1 MEFYIKKNSTLP
13 KLQVEVI
20 NESRNGYNQLDP
32 NISASTVTF
41 SMSHVENDIFKI
53 ANSPATIKVM
63 DDGSGYI
70 LSYQFTKKNTNRN
83 GRYKGVFT
91 IINERGTYEIPIN
104 EDLFIQV
111 SDSFVDTNMCCRRN
125 NVRISPTP
133 SRTPTPTP
141 SVTPTTSVSPTPTPT
156 VTKTATPSV
165 SITPSVSVSPSITP
179 SVSISSS
186 VTPSV
191 SITPSITPS
200 VSISSSVTPSV
211 SVSITSTP
219 TVTVTPSTT
228 VSQTPGSSVSIT
240 PTTSITQT
248 VSPTIS
254 VSVSPTVSP
263 SISVTPTSSVTPTV
277 TPTITPTNSVSS
289 TPTPTISISNTPGA
303 STSVT
308 PTNTPSVSITNS
320 ISVTPSVTPSMTVSV
335 TTTPTISVTTS
346 TTPTISVTT
355 STTPTLS
362 PTNSVTPSITPT
374 ISISNTPNSSLSVT
388 PTSTVTPTITSSV
401 TVTPTVSTTP
411 EVSVTVS
418 VTPTSTTTITP
429 SVTSTVTPSVSPSV
443 TTSVTPTLTPSISSS
458 ITPSVTP
465 SSTVSTTPEVS
476 VTTSVTPTLTPSSST
491 PCCDT
496 WTLYGGDGT
505 CVPPAEFIVTDCNG
519 NISTVTVNQLDT
531 VVVCAR
537 YVENNNAPICNT
549 SSTPSGTCVC
559 PSPTPTTT
567 PSVTP
572 SITPTVSTSQPC
584 CEDYSFYASDAGPTG
599 VTVNYVRCDGTPVT
613 VVYPEYSNLD
623 IYCVRKGSITADYW
637 DASWSP
643 LSPCICV
650 SPTPTPTMTPSNTPT
665 LTPSASVN
673 AVTTMCLNY
682 NWNGVGTPSPFN
694 DLGKVLSNGNG
705 TSATVTQFRFTPN
718 SCVPYDNSVFF
729 AQFAQ
734 TSIGKTLT
742 VNFGN
747 QTASYTI
754 NSIYRNP
761 AFYGNWIVN
770 VTYVSGA
777 VSSGTFT
784 CHAWHQFCFEYVAGQ
799 GALLQESLF
808 DIEQE
813 DGGRIFLEPIPPVPS
828 ESPTPTPTRTPSVTV
843 STSVPQRNLLVDNLG
858 NYIVTD
864 DTDFLVM
871 STGPVPSPTPTTTT
885 TITPTPSVTSSI
897 TPTVTPT
904 FTTSNTPTPSVTSS
918 VTPTVTPTITSSN
931 TPTVTPSTTPPTF
944 VTSGLIMNWDLQNSS
959 SYNGTGSIITDLQG
973 NSDGTFIG
981 GIYTSGN
988 TNYLEL
994 APGNGDYILSNTSLN
1009 SVLSPPNTGTEISH
1023 FIWVYPTGNG
1033 IIVDELGSNSLSPV
1047 WHDSQIELV
1056 GGQLTFRLWNL
1067 SSPYVVSNTPINM
1080 NQWNYIGIT
1089 YNGTV
1094 MDVYLNG
1101 QNVGSAT
1108 FARMSPGN
1116 NSAGLHYG
1124 ISVDDIT
1131 NMGDGTGASM
1141 RFGAFHV
1148 YNVGLSPTQVL
1159 YNYNSTLPS
1168 YLPPTPSITP
1178 SVTPTQTATPTPT
1191 TSAAALLSCYVAGPL
1206 TADTSNGAV
1215 FDRSINVSGVLEV
1228 IAGAVG
1234 GNVAVPDE
1242 FSKKVARSFQ
1252 LIMDPSATG
1261 ITLSYQNNLVAT
1273 LRGDVGTIHEG
1284 VPTAQRV
1291 GYGSGDDYNPN
1302 WLTDEGITGYTG
1314 YQEFLDTHA
1323 TNDMVW
1329 YNSGSTSGDTVI
1341 GEVFEHIFHT
1351 VHLFGIMGAVPGSST
1366 AVNWMAEQNPNW
1378 QTTDLH
1384 LAMKQAIDNSM
1395 FDPSGYAP
1403 NWSGD
1408 TGQAQLAYK
1417 EYMYLLNWGMWEM
1430 SEFWAG
1436 GSLSPEWNDN
1446 MRTPSGIQTNN
1457 ILGYNLFNS
1466 YFAPVLSK
1474 PSFVTMRN
1482 IFQDNHG
1489 GVSGYVADDC
1499 ITPTPSV
1506 TQSITPTPTITPTPS
1521 SSVSSS
1527 SVWQLRRIDNFN
1539 DCSIDTTVYRAIN
1552 TLGAV
1557 SSNYILGTDGFCYLV
1572 VNESPGDVT
1581 VTMGA
1586 GPYIECSSCL
1596 T

>member
-63 DDGSGYI
+63 DDRSGYI

-191 SITPSITPS
+191 SITPSITTS
-200 VSISSSVTPSV
+200 VTSTPSV
-211 SVSITSTP
+211 TITSTP
-219 TVTVTPSTT
+219 TITVTPSTT
-228 VSQTPGSSVSIT
+228 VSQTPGASVSIT
-240 PTTSITQT
+240 PTPSITQT

-355 STTPTLS
+355 STTPTISVTTSTTPTLS

-401 TVTPTVSTTP
+401 TATPTVSTTP
-411 EVSVTVS
+411 DVSVTVS
-418 VTPTSTTTITP
+418 ITPTSTPTITP

-465 SSTVSTTPEVS
+465 TITPSSTVSTTPDVS

-505 CVPPAEFIVTDCNG
+505 CVAPAEFIVTDCNG
-519 NISTVTVNQLDT
+519 NISTVVVNQLDT
-531 VVVCAR
+531 VVICAR
-537 YVENNNAPICNT
+537 YVEDNNAPICNA
-549 SSTPSGTCVC
+549 SATPSGTCVC

-572 SITPTVSTSQPC
+572 SITPTVTPTVTVSTSQPC
-584 CEDYSFYASDAGPTG
+584 CEDYEFYAADVAQTG
-599 VTVNYVRCDGTPVT
+599 VTVNYVTCDGTPVT
-613 VVYPEYSNLD
+613 VVYPQYYS
-623 IYCVRKGSITADYW
+623 ITIHCVRKDSITTNDSDETNWY
-637 DASWSP
+637 P
-643 LSPCICV
+643 ISPCICV

-673 AVTTMCLNY
+673 AVTTQCLNY

-742 VNFGN
+742 VYFGN

-754 NSIYRNP
+754 NSISRSP
-761 AFYGNWIVN
+761 AYYGNWIVN

-777 VSSGTFT
+777 VSTSSFT

-808 DIEQE
+808 DVEQE
-813 DGGRIFLEPIPPVPS
+813 DGGRILLEPIPPVPS

-843 STSVPQRNLLVDNLG
+843 STSAPQRNLLVDNLG

-871 STGPVPSPTPTTTT
+871 STGPVPSPTPSKTVTPTSTTTPSIT
-885 TITPTPSVTSSI
+885 PSISVSLTPSITPTSTITSTPSVTK
-897 TPTVTPT
+897 
-904 FTTSNTPTPSVTSS
+904 
-918 VTPTVTPTITSSN
+918 
-931 TPTVTPSTTPPTF
+931 TVTPSITPSVASPISSNLLVNLDARNT
-944 VTSGLIMNWDLQNSS
+944 S
-959 SYNGTGSIITDLQG
+959 SYPGTGTVWTDLQG
-973 NSDGTFIG
+973 NYNGTLVNGPTYNSTDKSIVTDGID
-981 GIYTSGN
+981 
-988 TNYLEL
+988 
-994 APGNGDYILSNTSLN
+994 DYILLSNVAGTGNATQSFTYELWVKPDDTDGNIMSMSESNPQNGWNMPPIAAEAGKFRGKIWTNNYLYSTTPFNQGQWYQVVLVWDFANSTQSLYIDG
-1009 SVLSPPNTGTEISH
+1009 VLNDSETGVSYVSSGVDNDIFFGQQNPGADNTGDFRGE
-1023 FIWVYPTGNG
+1023 YG
-1033 IIVDELGSNSLSPV
+1033 II
-1047 WHDSQIELV
+1047 
-1056 GGQLTFRLWNL
+1056 RL
-1067 SSPYVVSNTPINM
+1067 Y
-1080 NQWNYIGIT
+1080 
-1089 YNGTV
+1089 
-1094 MDVYLNG
+1094 
-1101 QNVGSAT
+1101 
-1108 FARMSPGN
+1108 
-1116 NSAGLHYG
+1116 NSALT
-1124 ISVDDIT
+1124 SSQVLNNFNAT
-1131 NMGDGTGASM
+1131 NPYYIAP
-1141 RFGAFHV
+1141 
-1148 YNVGLSPTQVL
+1148 SPT
-1159 YNYNSTLPS
+1159 
-1168 YLPPTPSITP
+1168 PTPSITP
-1178 SVTPTQTATPTPT
+1178 SITPTSSVTPT
-1191 TSAAALLSCYVAGPL
+1191 
-1206 TADTSNGAV
+1206 
-1215 FDRSINVSGVLEV
+1215 
-1228 IAGAVG
+1228 
-1234 GNVAVPDE
+1234 
-1242 FSKKVARSFQ
+1242 
-1252 LIMDPSATG
+1252 
-1261 ITLSYQNNLVAT
+1261 
-1273 LRGDVGTIHEG
+1273 
-1284 VPTAQRV
+1284 
-1291 GYGSGDDYNPN
+1291 
-1302 WLTDEGITGYTG
+1302 
-1314 YQEFLDTHA
+1314 
-1323 TNDMVW
+1323 
-1329 YNSGSTSGDTVI
+1329 
-1341 GEVFEHIFHT
+1341 
-1351 VHLFGIMGAVPGSST
+1351 SS
-1366 AVNWMAEQNPNW
+1366 
-1378 QTTDLH
+1378 
-1384 LAMKQAIDNSM
+1384 
-1395 FDPSGYAP
+1395 
-1403 NWSGD
+1403 
-1408 TGQAQLAYK
+1408 
-1417 EYMYLLNWGMWEM
+1417 
-1430 SEFWAG
+1430 
-1436 GSLSPEWNDN
+1436 
-1446 MRTPSGIQTNN
+1446 
-1457 ILGYNLFNS
+1457 
-1466 YFAPVLSK
+1466 
-1474 PSFVTMRN
+1474 
-1482 IFQDNHG
+1482 
-1489 GVSGYVADDC
+1489 
-1499 ITPTPSV
+1499 
-1506 TQSITPTPTITPTPS
+1506 ITPTPS

-1581 VTMGA
+1581 VTMNA

>member
-91 IINERGTYEIPIN
+91 IINERATYEIPIN

-191 SITPSITPS
+191 SITPSITT
-200 VSISSSVTPSV
+200 SVTSTP

-228 VSQTPGSSVSIT
+228 VSQTPGASVSIT
-240 PTTSITQT
+240 PTPSITQT

-263 SISVTPTSSVTPTV
+263 SISV

-303 STSVT
+303 SKSVT

-335 TTTPTISVTTS
+335 T

-401 TVTPTVSTTP
+401 TATPTVSNTP

-418 VTPTSTTTITP
+418 VTPTSTPTITP

-572 SITPTVSTSQPC
+572 SITPTVTPTVTVSTSQPC

-623 IYCVRKGSITADYW
+623 IYCVRKGSITADYF

-643 LSPCICV
+643 ISPCICV

-1168 YLPPTPSITP
+1168 YLPPTP
-1178 SVTPTQTATPTPT
+1178 
-1191 TSAAALLSCYVAGPL
+1191 
-1206 TADTSNGAV
+1206 
-1215 FDRSINVSGVLEV
+1215 
-1228 IAGAVG
+1228 
-1234 GNVAVPDE
+1234 
-1242 FSKKVARSFQ
+1242 
-1252 LIMDPSATG
+1252 
-1261 ITLSYQNNLVAT
+1261 
-1273 LRGDVGTIHEG
+1273 
-1284 VPTAQRV
+1284 
-1291 GYGSGDDYNPN
+1291 
-1302 WLTDEGITGYTG
+1302 
-1314 YQEFLDTHA
+1314 
-1323 TNDMVW
+1323 
-1329 YNSGSTSGDTVI
+1329 
-1341 GEVFEHIFHT
+1341 
-1351 VHLFGIMGAVPGSST
+1351 
-1366 AVNWMAEQNPNW
+1366 
-1378 QTTDLH
+1378 
-1384 LAMKQAIDNSM
+1384 
-1395 FDPSGYAP
+1395 
-1403 NWSGD
+1403 
-1408 TGQAQLAYK
+1408 
-1417 EYMYLLNWGMWEM
+1417 
-1430 SEFWAG
+1430 
-1436 GSLSPEWNDN
+1436 
-1446 MRTPSGIQTNN
+1446 
-1457 ILGYNLFNS
+1457 
-1466 YFAPVLSK
+1466 
-1474 PSFVTMRN
+1474 
-1482 IFQDNHG
+1482 
-1489 GVSGYVADDC
+1489 
-1499 ITPTPSV
+1499 
-1506 TQSITPTPTITPTPS
+1506 TPTITPTPS

-1527 SVWQLRRIDNFN
+1527 SVWQLRRISNFN
-1539 DCSIDTTVYRAIN
+1539 DCSIDSTVYRAIN